1 MIDHGYAIANV
12 CYQDIAADYFDGHM
26 TGLGRF
32 CTRNPYDSWGKLRIW
47 AWCMS
52 RIADVLLD
60 DPGIDQKKTAVM
72 GHSRL
77 GKAAL
82 LAGAFDTRFGLTVSC
97 QSGAGG
103 AALLRERPES
113 RLKICMEKAPDY
125 GLRETSFSIGKI
137 WKNFPLIPIFCW
149 Q

>member
-103 AALLRERPES
+103 AA
-113 RLKICMEKAPDY
+113 I
-125 GLRETSFSIGKI
+125 TSGKDRRAD
-137 WKNFPLIPIFCW
+137 
-149 Q
+149 